1 LKYRSRTGVIMDLDL
16 AIQNT
21 LKRSPMESAMH
32 GVLSDFGGTYQLNAY
47 TESANAAES
56 ILGTPVAIMAP
67 NSNARA
73 GESYAATPT
82 PVTKS
87 PPSAGPFSESFDGYR
102 LDHSNNTWTLYRLQ
116 TEKAGFWGRLSG
128 KTDSVS
134 EVPVITREGTRAAQ
148 RFLTTLEDPSLP
160 IPAPV
165 RSQIAAAV
173 MANLQAGTVNVVQGG
188 YSLDTDPSDDT
199 IEMAGARPF
208 SAEGFGSTGPMELR
222 MAPLNNGVAVQ
233 RNNTFMGDTL
243 VPKPISNAQIGN
255 LRTPLGDPVGVH
267 IAPPTKVG
275 TQSALRNSRSV

>member
-1 LKYRSRTGVIMDLDL
+1 MDLDL

-21 LKRSPMESAMH
+21 MKRSHMENAMH
-32 GVLSDFGGTYQLNAY
+32 GVMSDFGGTYQLNSY
-47 TESANAAES
+47 TESASAAET
-56 ILGTPVAIMAP
+56 ILGTPVAVMGTNP
-67 NSNARA
+67 MARA
-73 GESYAATPT
+73 GEAYNAPR
-82 PVTKS
+82 VTKS
-87 PPSAGPFSESFDGYR
+87 PPSASPFSESFDGYR
-102 LDHSNNTWTLYRLQ
+102 LDHSGDSWTLYRLQ

-128 KTDSVS
+128 KQDTVS
-134 EVPVITREGTRAAQ
+134 EVPVITREGTRSAQ

-173 MANLQAGTVNVVQGG
+173 MSKLQAGTVNVVQGG

-208 SAEGFGSTGPMELR
+208 AAEGFGNGPMELK
-222 MAPLNNGVAVQ
+222 MAPLTNGVSVQ
-233 RNNTFMGDTL
+233 RNSTFMGDTL
-243 VPKPISNAQIGN
+243 VPKPLTNAQVGN

>member
-1 LKYRSRTGVIMDLDL
+1 MDLDL

-21 LKRSPMESAMH
+21 LKRSPMEGAMH

-67 NSNARA
+67 NPSARP
-73 GESYAATPT
+73 GESYSNIPL
-82 PVTKS
+82 VTKS
-87 PPSAGPFSESFDGYR
+87 PPSAGSFSEAFDGYR
-102 LDHSNNTWTLYRLQ
+102 LDHSGDTWTLYRMQ
-116 TEKAGFWGRLSG
+116 TEKAGFWARLSG
-128 KTDSVS
+128 KQDTVS
-134 EVPVITREGTRAAQ
+134 EVAVITRDGTRSAQ

-160 IPAPV
+160 IPAAV
-165 RSQIAAAV
+165 RSRIASSV

-188 YSLDTDPSDDT
+188 YSIDTDPSDDT

-208 SAEGFGSTGPMELR
+208 SAEGFGSTGPMELH

-233 RNNTFMGDTL
+233 RNSTFMGDTL
-243 VPKPISNAQIGN
+243 VPKPLSNAQIGN

-275 TQSALRNSRSV
+275 TRSALRNSRSV